1 MALHIMERDDGEQYV
16 IEDLPDLVS
25 KGLRLEPHDTKEGLM
40 NCASHCMAMA
50 QTYMEAS
57 HHIEGSIKHPEMV
70 ALLTMT
76 EMLFTALVQSGYT
89 PQEVAEEMVRRT
101 QWRAGKVWSTEVGRA

>member
-1 MALHIMERDDGEQYV
+1 MALRMMERDDGEQYV

-25 KGLRLEPHDTKEGLM
+25 IGLRLQPHDTKEGLM

-57 HHIEGSIKHPEMV
+57 HHLEGSIKHPEMV

-76 EMLFTALVQSGYT
+76 EMLFTALIQSGYT
-89 PQEVAEEMVRRT
+89 TQEVAEEMVRRT
-101 QWRAGKVWSTEVGRA
+101 QWKVGKVWSTQVGRA